1 MWFYQVERYSI
12 FKSREHLRDISLNT
26 IVSNKPIP
34 AIEELMCN
42 QQSLWKSNNELFRE
56 FLEYKKSK
64 GT

>member
-12 FKSREHLRDISLNT
+12 FKCLVKEGENGEREI
-26 IVSNKPIP
+26 IWPIP

-56 FLEYKKSK
+56 FMEYEKSK
-64 GT
+64 GK